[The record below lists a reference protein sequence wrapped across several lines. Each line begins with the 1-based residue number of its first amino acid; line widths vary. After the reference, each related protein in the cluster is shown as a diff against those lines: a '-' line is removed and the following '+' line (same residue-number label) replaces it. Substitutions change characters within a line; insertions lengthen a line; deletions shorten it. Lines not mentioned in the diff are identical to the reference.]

1 MTDPTPPSFA
11 PFDSDAIQTL
21 LAVLNHGSFS
31 AAARALG
38 KVPSAVSMQIAQL
51 EAALNMPLFAREGRE
66 PKPLPAALALEPQA
80 RLLAAQLQQL
90 NAHALALEQ
99 GLETRLTLAI
109 APELLSA
116 PWTEPLTTLAQEYP
130 QLAVEVLTAPQADA
144 LEMLHSGRAQLAL
157 VFERP
162 SLDGREG
169 FQEVATETLL
179 AVIAANHP
187 VMHSAS
193 TATGAPPLLR
203 EHHLTNTRQ
212 IVVASRDWRVTD
224 ARLVYARDV
233 WRTDNHTAALRL
245 ITAGIGWGWLPHKL
259 VAPQLQAGSLVAMEF
274 ANLSNGVQL
283 YVDVVWSKEH
293 PMGLAARR
301 FVALVQNA
309 AEKAAGQST
318 ATSV

>member
-1 MTDPTPPSFA
+1 MPQSEPTFA
-11 PFDSDAIQTL
+11 PFDSDAIHTL
-21 LAVLNHGSFS
+21 LAVLDHGSFS

-51 EAALNMPLFAREGRE
+51 EAALNMPLFARSGRE
-66 PKPLPAALALEPQA
+66 PTPLPAALALEPQA
-80 RLLAAQLQQL
+80 RLLTAQLQQL

-116 PWTEPLTTLAQEYP
+116 PWIAPLATLAQEYP

-144 LEMLHSGRAQLAL
+144 LAMLHTGRAQLAL

-179 AVIAANHP
+179 AVIAPSHP
-187 VMHSAS
+187 VMHSTRQGTKKS
-193 TATGAPPLLR
+193 QKTPQLR

-212 IVVASRDWRVTD
+212 IVVASRDWSLND
-224 ARLVYARDV
+224 ERLVYARDV
-233 WRTDNHTAALRL
+233 WRTDNHGAALSM
-245 ITAGIGWGWLPHKL
+245 ISAGIGWGWLPQQL

-274 ANLSNGVQL
+274 ANLSNGAQL
-283 YVDVVWSKEH
+283 YVDVVWSKAH
-293 PMGLAARR
+293 PMGLAAQR
-301 FVALVQNA
+301 FVALVQA
-309 AEKAAGQST
+309 AAA
-318 ATSV
+318 AAA

>member
-1 MTDPTPPSFA
+1 MQTFS
-11 PFDSDAIQTL
+11 PFNSDTVQVL
-21 LAVLNHGSFS
+21 LAVLDHGSFS

-51 EAALNMPLFAREGRE
+51 EATLNMPLFERSGRE
-66 PKPLPAALALEPQA
+66 PTPLPAALALEPQA

-99 GLETRLTLAI
+99 GLETRLTLVI
-109 APELLSA
+109 APELLAA
-116 PWTEPLTTLAQEYP
+116 PWTAPLATLAQAFP

-144 LEMLHSGRAQLAL
+144 LAMLHTGRAQLAL

-179 AVIAANHP
+179 AVIAPNHP
-187 VMHSAS
+187 VMQAQGH
-193 TATGAPPLLR
+193 TLLR

-212 IVVASRDWRVTD
+212 IVVASRDWSVID

-233 WRTDNHTAALRL
+233 WRTDNHAAALSL
-245 ITAGIGWGWLPHKL
+245 ITAGIGWGWLPRKM
-259 VAPQLQAGSLVAMEF
+259 VAPHLQTGALAAMEF

-301 FVALVQNA
+301 FVGLVQ
-309 AEKAAGQST
+309 KAVDSEG
-318 ATSV
+318 V

>member
-1 MTDPTPPSFA
+1 MPYSTPVPIAENAFA
-11 PFDSDAIQTL
+11 PLTSDNVQTL
-21 LAVLNHGSFS
+21 LAVLDHGSFS

-51 EAALNMPLFAREGRE
+51 EAALNMPLFERRGRE
-66 PKPLPAALALEPQA
+66 PVPLPAALALEPQA
-80 RLLAAQLQQL
+80 RALAAQLQQL

-116 PWTEPLTTLAQEYP
+116 PWTGPLATLASEYP

-144 LEMLHSGRAQLAL
+144 LEMLHTGRAQLAL

-162 SLDGREG
+162 NLDGREG

-179 AVIAANHP
+179 AVIAPSHA
-187 VMHSAS
+187 VMQHVPRAGKKSGKA
-193 TATGAPPLLR
+193 PLLR

-224 ARLVYARDV
+224 ARLVFARDV
-233 WRTDNHTAALRL
+233 WRTDNHSAALSM
-245 ITAGIGWGWLPHKL
+245 IVAGIGWGWLPHKL
-259 VAPQLQAGSLVAMEF
+259 VQPYLHAGQLAKMEF
-274 ANLSNGVQL
+274 ANLSNGTQL

-293 PMGLAARR
+293 PMGLAAQR
-301 FVALVQNA
+301 FISLIQALPANLR
-309 AEKAAGQST
+309 
-318 ATSV
+318 

>member
-1 MTDPTPPSFA
+1 MRSAFA
-11 PFDSDAIQTL
+11 PFDSDTIQTL
-21 LAVLNHGSFS
+21 LAVLDHGSFS

-51 EAALNMPLFAREGRE
+51 EAELQMPLFARVGRE
-66 PKPLPAALALEPQA
+66 PTPLPAALALEPQA

-99 GLETRLTLAI
+99 GLESRLTVAI
-109 APELLSA
+109 APELVSA
-116 PWTEPLTTLAQEYP
+116 PWAAPLAALAQEYP

-144 LEMLHSGRAQLAL
+144 LTMLHSGRAQLAL

-179 AVIAANHP
+179 AVIAPSHP
-187 VMHSAS
+187 LMQSLDH
-193 TATGAPPLLR
+193 APPPGEATRPQLR

-212 IVVASRDWRVTD
+212 IIVASRDWSLSHE
-224 ARLVYARDV
+224 RLVYARDV
-233 WRTDNHTAALRL
+233 WRTDNHAAALQMVS
-245 ITAGIGWGWLPHKL
+245 AGIGWGWLPQPL
-259 VAPQLQAGSLVAMEF
+259 VAPLLQSGALVAMEF
-274 ANLSNGVQL
+274 ANLSNGAQL

-293 PMGLAARR
+293 PMGLAAKR
-301 FVALVQNA
+301 FVALVQA
-309 AEKAAGQST
+309 ASQAPPSAET
-318 ATSV
+318 P